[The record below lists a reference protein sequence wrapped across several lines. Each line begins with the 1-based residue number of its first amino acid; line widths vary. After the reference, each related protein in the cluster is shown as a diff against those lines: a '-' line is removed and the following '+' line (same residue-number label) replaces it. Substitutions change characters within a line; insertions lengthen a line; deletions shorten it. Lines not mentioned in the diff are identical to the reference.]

1 MVHFKVVRKS
11 MKMESETGT
20 LLFKMFR
27 YHVMHNQ
34 FLILDR

>member
-1 MVHFKVVRKS
+1 MVHFKVGRKS
-11 MKMESETGT
+11 MNMESETDI

-34 FLILDR
+34 FLILD